1 MGGGDI
7 AMTNKYRNL
16 LPLLIHTEDG
26 AYGQGEIF
34 EKDFSEDDERA
45 NVESGLL
52 EIVPRRY
59 KVVGESVVHGAAPGE
74 TFEAGLLLGNEAQ
87 LIASGNIQRVGG
99 PPPELDSEP
108 ESVKPKPT
116 KKAAAKR
123 SANPKE

>member
-1 MGGGDI
+1 
-7 AMTNKYRNL
+7 MTNKYRNL

-34 EKDFSEDDERA
+34 EKDFTEDEERV
-45 NVESGLL
+45 NVESGLI
-52 EIVPRRY
+52 EIIPRRY
-59 KVVGESVVHGAAPGE
+59 KVVGESVVHGAAPGQ

-99 PPPELDSEP
+99 PPPELDPEP
-108 ESVKPKPT
+108 EPVKPKPT

-123 SANPKE
+123 SAKPKE